1 MSGARSIAHSK
12 KNQLSDL
19 FSTQKQ
25 QYISITFKK
34 INYMKNST
42 FLLAAAALFSAATVN
57 AQTPDNP
64 AALDYDP
71 AEVGV
76 IYAAD
81 QDTFFEVLRDGNG
94 NAASDWT
101 LPVWGQACTIA
112 DDECNDGASAIH
124 IYNLDFLPLQ
134 FPSTISLAQWR
145 YLHVDMW
152 VPQDDQVC
160 FKFQNW
166 WPGEAYVSEVYDLK
180 GGEWTSIDID
190 MEDPENFQWSEV
202 KTDPETQE
210 KYINKGVNVFQI
222 AGEKVP
228 NDFAHSAHIYMTN
241 IIAHNYEP
249 AGVENVLVDEKAA
262 DNRIFNIMGVEVDE
276 NYQGLVIR
284 NGKKYIQR

>member
-1 MSGARSIAHSK
+1 
-12 KNQLSDL
+12 
-19 FSTQKQ
+19 
-25 QYISITFKK
+25 
-34 INYMKNST
+34 MKNST
-42 FLLAAAALFSAATVN
+42 LLLAAAALFASANAN
-57 AQTPDNP
+57 AQTPNDP

-81 QDTFFEVLRDGNG
+81 QDKYFEVLRDGNG
-94 NAASDWT
+94 NAANGWT
-101 LPVWGQACTIA
+101 TPVWGQKVTIA
-112 DDECNDGASAIH
+112 DDECNDGAAAIH

-134 FPSTISLAQWR
+134 FPGTVSLAQWR

-152 VPQDDQVC
+152 APADDQVC

-166 WPGEAYVSEVYDLK
+166 WPGESYVTDIYNLK

-190 MEDPENFQWSEV
+190 MEDETYFQWSEV

-222 AGEKVP
+222 AGEKIA
-228 NDFAHSAHIYMTN
+228 NDFPHCADLYMTN
-241 IIAHNYEP
+241 IIAHNYGE
-249 AGVENVLVDEKAA
+249 AGVGSVAVDQKVR
-262 DNRIFNIMGVEVDE
+262 DNRTFNLMGVEVDE

-284 NGKKYIQR
+284 NGQKFIQR